1 MTNEFYKGML
11 QALKNARDYG
21 EVVKAN
27 HENNKAAFTDPGMI
41 AYENGAAAGVQK
53 MIEYFNLF
61 VDYLGVYDD
70 DDKRNESN

>member
-11 QALKNARDYG
+11 QALKNTRAYG
-21 EVVKAN
+21 EVVKDN
-27 HENNKAAFTDPGMI
+27 HENNKEAFTDPELI

-61 VDYLGVYDD
+61 IDCLGVYDD